1 MNILLVLSE
10 YAISSSSDDPI
21 TRKWPK
27 NLACAYLDH
36 SKRHFWW
43 ILNNPTRVI
52 TWTSHGDYLV
62 QSEYAVSSK
71 SDAPKSRKWPKTV
84 FWLFES
90 FKKAFL
96 RFLNDPLRL
105 IQLPNHADHLVLS
118 WYAISSQSDAPNLW
132 NHKNLIC
139 GYFRHNSCKSCT
151 KRC

>member
-36 SKRHFWW
+36 PKRHFWW

-84 FWLFES
+84 FGCL
-90 FKKAFL
+90 
-96 RFLNDPLRL
+96 
-105 IQLPNHADHLVLS
+105 DHS
-118 WYAISSQSDAPNLW
+118 KRHFWGFWMIHYDWYNCQIMQTIWFYHDMQYQVNPM
-132 NHKNLIC
+132 HRTCEI
-139 GYFRHNSCKSCT
+139 T
-151 KRC
+151 KT

>member
-62 QSEYAVSSK
+62 QSEYMQYQANPMHRSQENDQKQFLAVWIIQKGIFEVLEWSITTDTIAK
-71 SDAPKSRKWPKTV
+71 SCRPFGSIMICNIKSIRCT
-84 FWLFES
+84 E
-90 FKKAFL
+90 
-96 RFLNDPLRL
+96 
-105 IQLPNHADHLVLS
+105 LVK
-118 WYAISSQSDAPNLW
+118 SQKPNLW
-132 NHKNLIC
+132 L
-139 GYFRHNSCKSCT
+139 F
-151 KRC
+151 

>member
-84 FWLFES
+84 FGCLDHSKGIFEVFEWSITTDTIAKSCRPFGSIMICNIKSIRCTELVKSQKPNVWLF
-90 FKKAFL
+90 
-96 RFLNDPLRL
+96 
-105 IQLPNHADHLVLS
+105 
-118 WYAISSQSDAPNLW
+118 
-132 NHKNLIC
+132 
-139 GYFRHNSCKSCT
+139 
-151 KRC
+151 